1 LGNFQ
6 RASEG
11 EADSQLINIGMENT
25 VHETDTRRLVRVTVR
40 QLDVD
45 LPNAALKGSYRERL
59 ACRVFTLAE
68 ALKV

>member
-1 LGNFQ
+1 
-6 RASEG
+6 
-11 EADSQLINIGMENT
+11 MENT